1 MSTASAAGPHDDR
14 RRIADLEQLLEVA
27 RRLGATVDLDLLL
40 EAIAAAATSVLDCE
54 RATVFLYDRAAEEL
68 FSRLATGIADSP
80 ISEIRF
86 PITRGIAGEVARSGS
101 VVNLPDAYADPRFN
115 PEFDRRSGFRTR
127 NLLTVPLSDHDGTI
141 VGVLQVLNKRIGF
154 FGDRDEQMAM
164 FLGSQAGVA
173 VQRQM
178 LLGHFAEKQ
187 RIQRDLN
194 IARDIQQG
202 LLPKQ
207 RPTVAGF
214 DIAGWN
220 RPADETGGDFY
231 DFLPLA
237 DGGLAITIADVTGHG
252 IGPAL
257 VVAEVRALFRALV
270 MRSADLGQTIDSV
283 HQLLCQDL
291 PEGKFVTA
299 LFGIL
304 SPAEHALRYV
314 STGQGPLLVYS
325 AATGTVAELETQGL
339 PLGILPE
346 APYDPPATVPF
357 APGDLLVLLT
367 DGFFEWSR
375 ADGEQFGMERVRDLI
390 CRHHERPAEE
400 LIGVLTRAVVE
411 FSAGTPQGDDLT
423 AVIVK
428 RLDTPPA

>member
-1 MSTASAAGPHDDR
+1 MSTASAASPHDDR
-14 RRIADLEQLLEVA
+14 GRIADLEQLLEVA

-40 EAIAAAATSVLDCE
+40 EGIAAAATSVLDCE

-86 PITRGIAGEVARSGS
+86 PVTRGIAGEVARSGS

-127 NLLTVPLSDHDGTI
+127 TLLTVPLSDHDGGI
-141 VGVLQVLNKRIGF
+141 VGVLQVLNKRTGS
-154 FGDRDEQMAM
+154 FGDRDEQMAL

-202 LLPKQ
+202 LLPKEK
-207 RPTVAGF
+207 PTLAGF

-270 MRSADLGQTIDSV
+270 MRSADLGSTVEGV

-304 SPAEHALRYV
+304 SPAEQTLRYV
-314 STGQGPLLVYS
+314 STGQGPLLIYT
-325 AATGTVAELETQGL
+325 AATGEVTELETQGL

-346 APYDPPATVPF
+346 AAYDPPATVSF
-357 APGDLLVLLT
+357 APGDMLVLLT

-375 ADGEQFGMERVRDLI
+375 ADGEQFGTERVRDLI
-390 CRHHERPAEE
+390 CTHRHRTAAE
-400 LIGVLTRAVVE
+400 LISLLHRSVVE

-428 RLDTPPA
+428 RLGMPAA